1 MITIGFNPTT
11 YTVTESAGSVNV
23 TVNILN
29 GTLARDV
36 HVLLMTSL
44 TDSTATGIGK
54 KNNTKCCKS
63 FVYVIFMSYF
73 LYIQQWWTTQSQ
85 IVT

>member
-36 HVLLMTSL
+36 PVLLNTSL
-44 TDSTATGIGK
+44 TDSTAT
-54 KNNTKCCKS
+54 S
-63 FVYVIFMSYF
+63 SEF
-73 LYIQQWWTTQSQ
+73 LKLKYAANHLS
-85 IVT
+85 V